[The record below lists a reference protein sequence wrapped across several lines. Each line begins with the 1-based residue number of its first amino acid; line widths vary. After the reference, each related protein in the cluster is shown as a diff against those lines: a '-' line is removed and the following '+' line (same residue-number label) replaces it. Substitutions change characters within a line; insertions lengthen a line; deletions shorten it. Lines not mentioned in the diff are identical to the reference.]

1 MKAPPPV
8 LLPIHPH
15 QFDRHDSRDWRQ
27 VNIDL
32 ASREVLKLNFQ
43 SLCSAPEL
51 VGAEHA
57 TQGPDKGCVSLTL
70 STFPPYDF
78 DTFPPCE

>member
-57 TQGPDKGCVSLTL
+57 TQGPDKAGHQVHRWPTGKKLTL
-70 STFPPYDF
+70 LP
-78 DTFPPCE
+78 EK